1 MKLKTVMCMN
11 FKKPTAMKSM
21 IKHILFTAAIST
33 LAVSCAKEIASPIEN
48 VDEQLV
54 EVTLI
59 AGNPEVSSATKT
71 EMEGSQPY
79 WSVNDAIG
87 VSNGTSTNH
96 EFSTDIAAKAT
107 SASFT
112 GLTAVSSTLYAY
124 YPFTNNGVGQVSEK
138 YGAKVDLPANQN
150 PTATSFDGSA
160 DIMVAKQFTVDPENK
175 TVENLE
181 FARLGAVVK
190 IVLIDKDN
198 TMTGSQHPTTVS
210 MTAES
215 TLAGRLLIDM
225 QNQEISEPYYNP
237 SSTVTANYT
246 AETKYAIDGSN
257 STYLIVYPQT
267 LAEGS
272 KLTIVASTE
281 DYTLSKVITVPDGG
295 IELLPGKLT
304 TLNVKFEATHITSA
318 PGASLP
324 FNDDFSWQTATGG
337 SLSLVDSKYSAFQTA
352 YADKGVGTVRLG
364 TNSATG
370 YLTTE
375 ELDLSGAFHVIVS
388 AYAYNATDNS
398 KIKVSVD
405 DGTPKL
411 ASEAMTSTSTPTD
424 YIFNFAAATKKSKV
438 TITTDQKRAV
448 LTNLQ
453 IISGTYAL
461 PPVINVTTANPMA
474 VANTA
479 STQTIEYTIDNPTAA
494 TLTAALQDPADTWIS
509 NIDYKTSGKVTFNVA
524 AQSEGAK
531 ARSAVIVLSYT
542 GAPNVEVK
550 VNQAA
555 GAGGTTTKTFT
566 IASAEV
572 VTNSGYKE
580 YNTTVNKRDWVI
592 TFGGNNKS
600 VGTNSGSRSKC
611 TLGSY
616 SKYAVSPVTKSSI
629 AAAFA
634 SKTSLS
640 NVSKISYTFTG
651 GKNQT
656 KTKVYLLYSSDNTT
670 FSQISLTKG
679 TQGATISSGTEFE
692 FAECSGCFAVLFE
705 ATNNSGDWRIDD
717 VTLTFTYSE

>member
-1 MKLKTVMCMN
+1 MRTL
-11 FKKPTAMKSM
+11 FKSLLAV
-21 IKHILFTAAIST
+21 AISF
-33 LAVSCAKEIASPIEN
+33 AFAACAKDIQTPANDNEKS
-48 VDEQLV
+48 LV

-59 AGNPEVSSATKT
+59 AGNPEVSPATKT
-71 EMEGSQPY
+71 EMVGEQPY

-87 VSNGTSTNH
+87 VSNGTTTNYK
-96 EFSTDIAAKAT
+96 FSTDIAAKAT

-112 GLTAVSSTLYAY
+112 GSTAVSSTLYAY
-124 YPFTNNGVGQVSEK
+124 YPYTNNGVGEVSK
-138 YGAKVDLPANQN
+138 KNGAKVDLPANQS

-160 DIMVAKQFTVDPENK
+160 DIMVAKEFTVDPENT
-175 TVENLE
+175 TVEDLE

-198 TMTGSQHPTTVS
+198 TMTGTQHPATVS

-225 QNQEISEPYYNP
+225 QNQEISEPYYNQ

-257 STYLIVYPQT
+257 ATYLIVYPQT

-272 KLTIVASTE
+272 TLTIAASTE
-281 DYTLSKVITVPDGG
+281 DYTLSKDITVPEGG

-304 TLNVKFEATHITSA
+304 TLNVKFAATHITSDA
-318 PGASLP
+318 GAALP
-324 FNDDFSWQTATGG
+324 FNDDFSWQTGTGTNAI
-337 SLSLVDSKYSAFQTA
+337 SFTSDPALPSTKYSAGQTLYRGNA
-352 YADKGVGTVRLG
+352 TGVVRMSSG
-364 TNSATG
+364 SATG
-370 YLTTE
+370 YLTTV
-375 ELDLSGAFHVIVS
+375 ELDLSSAFYVHINAKAWNGTELTKLYVNVDEGASQEIQLKEN
-388 AYAYNATDNS
+388 Y
-398 KIKVSVD
+398 D
-405 DGTPKL
+405 D
-411 ASEAMTSTSTPTD
+411 
-424 YIFNFAAATKKSKV
+424 YYVNFAAATKKSKV
-438 TITTDQKRAV
+438 KVTTETNKRAYFAAIDV
-448 LTNLQ
+448 
-453 IISGTYAL
+453 ISGTYVL
-461 PPVINVTTANPMA
+461 PPVINVTTDNPMA

-509 NIDYKTSGKVTFNVA
+509 NIDYSTSGEVTFDVA
-524 AQSEGAK
+524 PQSAGDP

-542 GAPNVEVK
+542 GAPDYEVE

-566 IASAEV
+566 IASADV
-572 VTNSGYKE
+572 VTNTAYTA
-580 YNTTVNKRDWVI
+580 YNTTVNTRDWVI

-600 VGTNSGSRSKC
+600 VGTNSGNRSKC
-611 TLGSY
+611 TLASY
-616 SKYAVSPVTKSSI
+616 SKYAVSPVTTSSI

-640 NVSKISYTFTG
+640 NVSKISYTFG
-651 GKNQT
+651 GGSNQT
-656 KTKVYLLYSSDNTT
+656 NTNVYLLYSSNNTT

-692 FAECSGCFAVLFE
+692 FAKCSGYFAVLFV
-705 ATNNSGDWRIDD
+705 ATNSSGNWRIDD
-717 VTLTFTYSE
+717 VNLTFTYTE

>member
-87 VSNGTSTNH
+87 VSNGTSTNYK
-96 EFSTDIAAKAT
+96 FSTTIAEKAT

-112 GLTAVSSTLYAY
+112 GSTAVSSTLYAY
-124 YPFTNNGVGQVSEK
+124 YPFTDNGVGQISEK
-138 YGAKVDLPANQN
+138 KGAKVDLPANQN

-175 TVENLE
+175 TVEKLE

-198 TMTGSQHPTTVS
+198 TMTGTQHPATVS

-225 QNQEISEPYYNP
+225 QNQEISKPYYNP
-237 SSTVTANYT
+237 SSTVTASYT

-257 STYLIVYPQT
+257 ATYLIVYPQT
-267 LAEGS
+267 LAEGTT
-272 KLTIVASTE
+272 LTIAASTE
-281 DYTLSKVITVPDGG
+281 DYSLSKDITVPEGG

-304 TLNVKFEATHITSA
+304 TLNVKFAATHITSA

-324 FNDDFSWQTATGG
+324 FNDDFSWQTGTGTNAI
-337 SLSLVDSKYSAFQTA
+337 SFTSDPALPSTKYSAGQTLYRGNA
-352 YADKGVGTVRLG
+352 TGVVRMS

-370 YLTTE
+370 SLTTV
-375 ELDLSGAFHVIVS
+375 ELDLSSAFYVHI
-388 AYAYNATDNS
+388 NAKAWSGSELTKLYVN
-398 KIKVSVD
+398 VD
-405 DGTPKL
+405 DGVAQEIQLK
-411 ASEAMTSTSTPTD
+411 ENYND
-424 YIFNFAAATKKSKV
+424 YYVNFAAATKKSKV
-438 TITTDQKRAV
+438 KVTTESNKRAYFKAIDV
-448 LTNLQ
+448 
-453 IISGTYAL
+453 ISGTYVV
-461 PPVINVTTANPMA
+461 PPVINVTTDNPMD

-494 TLTAALQDPADTWIS
+494 TLTAALQNPADTWIS
-509 NIDYKTSGKVTFNVA
+509 NINSSTSGEVTFDVA
-524 AQSEGAK
+524 AQSEKAP

-542 GAPNVEVK
+542 GAPDVEVK

-555 GAGGTTTKTFT
+555 GAGGTQDYTTTWTATEGGLGTGIGSGTITTTTFGTNATQSWDYTRTLKSGSSYTGWTSNCIQLGKNGGVENLTLRTSNIPGT
-566 IASAEV
+566 IKSVSVECSSYNNAHKVSITVDGHTYLASTSTA
-572 VTNSGYKE
+572 KW
-580 YNTTVNKRDWVI
+580 TTVSAAKGTGTSSGEIVI
-592 TFGGNNKS
+592 S
-600 VGTNSGSRSKC
+600 
-611 TLGSY
+611 
-616 SKYAVSPVTKSSI
+616 
-629 AAAFA
+629 
-634 SKTSLS
+634 
-640 NVSKISYTFTG
+640 FTG
-651 GKNQT
+651 GTRALYIKSIT
-656 KTKVYLLYSSDNTT
+656 VVY
-670 FSQISLTKG
+670 
-679 TQGATISSGTEFE
+679 
-692 FAECSGCFAVLFE
+692 
-705 ATNNSGDWRIDD
+705 NN
-717 VTLTFTYSE
+717 